1 MLGCLILLLVDG
13 RARGGQVDFVLRGES
28 LGSNCFGKFVV
39 SCPAPA
45 IAKFQTNC
53 SWLDSD
59 NFINDRCAAQT
70 SHVFALS
77 QIGCNDFNDNS
88 VDMFEV

>member
-39 SCPAPA
+39 SCPAPR
-45 IAKFQTNC
+45 NC
-53 SWLDSD
+53 
-59 NFINDRCAAQT
+59 
-70 SHVFALS
+70 
-77 QIGCNDFNDNS
+77 QIPNQLLLA
-88 VDMFEV
+88 